1 MSLPPDHNDQF
12 SQQDQQYDPLSDHYF
27 DDMIFNMNSNGQNT
41 HDSVSHTSGPEFDPN
56 GHLSALD
63 TTLAMPEDIHFDHM
77 SVPNI
82 KEDIDGRRHD
92 RGFSD
97 AEIMNSNTKR
107 QRLDPLDANAIAHP
121 QFGLTPGQSLESN
134 ANTPSATSPGQNSPS
149 VAGTPLTN
157 QGTPITNQGTPLNNE
172 GTNHVRKNSSEVYYG
187 SKPTGSQHMTGNA
200 SSGVRKSN
208 TGSQSASGFA
218 QNNAQ
223 SNNSGAGLEIKKMT
237 EVKSRACDVCR
248 RRKTACYYL
257 NSESS
262 KCFRCQMENIEC
274 TFNSPTRTISGQGNS
289 SSSLNVPIPQ
299 RAGAKQPVVAG
310 LVGPV
315 EDYSQL
321 PGRSLLKKTLS
332 LQHPRSSFA
341 IGQHGL
347 WDQRVLQS
355 IQLDKSNQA
364 RVSQNLA
371 LRKVGPDSWF
381 MIRNEAGHNDWVREC
396 DLIERTVY
404 PYGRAL
410 VNSFF
415 MFFHREYPILHEKI
429 FVEKYL
435 RTYRELMPALLGA
448 VYLLGMRWWS
458 HNSELSTV
466 SKPDNIIPTLYD
478 ITLTNFFKA
487 SGGSSLSLIQA
498 GLLLLQ
504 CSYSD
509 SRHLSICSVINGAA
523 FRLALNRNCLH
534 WKLPRWEIN
543 LRIRLSWATYTQCT
557 WICLFDSIPP
567 LIHDAN
573 WYLSPFGSE
582 VFDSGSNEPL
592 HNGALF
598 IQINKLSLIVH
609 DMHNL
614 LSSKLLLMYSSEI
627 SATQTTLNNA
637 NVNVL
642 SELGSSA
649 KNSKGSMD
657 SANSPDSVGSGS
669 FNLGKPP
676 SETTAEDILE
686 LIKPI
691 QLRLHEWFAKVPS
704 PLLDLEGERPT
715 GNFSLRVAYIAAE
728 IILHRFL
735 IRVSCSEHSKLN
747 PEIVS
752 LLRSTARERLDVAFN
767 LIKSLRPQHLQQF
780 WYFTSSF
787 QLALIGVFAALMYT
801 TSDSETEAEYYRTLL
816 RNFINQLQIY
826 SDSDVMGAALRTLRS
841 SIAGVPGIDV

>member
-1 MSLPPDHNDQF
+1 MTAPSEHGDQF
-12 SQQDQQYDPLSDHYF
+12 SQPDQQYDALSEHYF
-27 DDMIFNMNSNGQNT
+27 DDMLFDMNSDRQSAHAPASNA
-41 HDSVSHTSGPEFDPN
+41 SGPGIDPN

-63 TTLAMPEDIHFDHM
+63 SALALPEDIHPDHVNLINVKEDVDSIRQFRSLSDAD
-77 SVPNI
+77 SVSPNI
-82 KEDIDGRRHD
+82 
-92 RGFSD
+92 
-97 AEIMNSNTKR
+97 KR
-107 QRLDPLDANAIAHP
+107 QRLDPLDGNAIAHH
-121 QFGLTPGQSLESN
+121 QFGLTPSQN
-134 ANTPSATSPGQNSPS
+134 FDNNFNTPSTTTPGPNTPS
-149 VAGTPLTN
+149 IAESPLTN
-157 QGTPITNQGTPLNNE
+157 QGTPLANDGTP
-172 GTNHVRKNSSEVYYG
+172 GTRHTR
-187 SKPTGSQHMTGNA
+187 
-200 SSGVRKSN
+200 
-208 TGSQSASGFA
+208 
-218 QNNAQ
+218 
-223 SNNSGAGLEIKKMT
+223 NNSGEIRDNARSATAQHPATAQHLATSVPPGTRRSVSDLQVGGNSHNGAGLEIKKMT

-248 RRKTACYYL
+248 RRKIACYYL
-257 NSESS
+257 NSESA

-274 TFNSPTRTISGQGNS
+274 TFNSPTRAVNSQSNS
-289 SSSLNVPIPQ
+289 SGTPNVPIPQ
-299 RAGAKQPVVAG
+299 RAGAKQPYVAG

-381 MIRNEAGHNDWVREC
+381 MIRNEAGHNDWIREC

-509 SRHLSICSVINGAA
+509 TRHLSICSVINAAA

-567 LIHDAN
+567 LIHDSN

-598 IQINKLSLIVH
+598 IQMNKLSLIVH

-637 NVNVL
+637 NVNVNN
-642 SELGSSA
+642 ELGNSS
-649 KNSKGSMD
+649 KIRKGSVA
-657 SANSPDSVGSGS
+657 SASSPDSVGSGS
-669 FNLGKPP
+669 NNFGRNS

-691 QLRLHEWFAKVPS
+691 QLRLHEWYANVPS
-704 PLLDLEGERPT
+704 ALLDLQGERPK
-715 GNFSLRVAYIAAE
+715 GNFSLRIAYMSAE
-728 IILHRFL
+728 VILHRFL
-735 IRVSCSEHSKLN
+735 IRVSCSDHSRLSS
-747 PEIVS
+747 EMTS
-752 LLRSTARERLDVAFN
+752 LLRSTARERLDAAFD
-767 LIKSLRPQHLQQF
+767 LIRSLRPQHLQQF

-787 QLALIGVFAALMYT
+787 QIAVIGVFAALMYT
-801 TSDSETEAEYYRTLL
+801 TSEHETEAEYYRTLL
-816 RNFINQLQIY
+816 RNYINQLQVY

-841 SIAGVPGIDV
+841 SIAGVPGIDI